1 MFLSLIKKAL
11 NLRLYKYDFKTI
23 YNKVRLR
30 VKLFIF
36 FL

>member
-1 MFLSLIKKAL
+1 MFLSLIKIAL

-23 YNKVRLR
+23 YNKVELR
-30 VKLFIF
+30 VKQFM